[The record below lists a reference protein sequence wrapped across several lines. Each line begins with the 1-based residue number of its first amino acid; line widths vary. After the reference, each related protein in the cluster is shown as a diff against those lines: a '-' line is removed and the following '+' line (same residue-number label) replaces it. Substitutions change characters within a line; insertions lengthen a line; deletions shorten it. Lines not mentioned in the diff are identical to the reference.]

1 MAHFDIA
8 SKQKLINELEEK
20 INHPDFW
27 NDQNKALEVVN
38 EKNELDNIVNSYFF
52 VKTKLKDISE
62 TYEIIKDVY
71 DEELHSLVC
80 EELLVVEEK
89 LNEFEIAT
97 LLSNKFDLDNA
108 IVEIHPGAG
117 GTESQD
123 WADMLYRMYVR
134 YAEAHRFKINIID
147 EQRAMD
153 AGIKSV
159 SFIVKGKYA
168 YGYLKAE
175 KGVHRLVRI
184 SPFDSNSRRHTSF
197 ASVDVVPQIESDIDI
212 KIEDKDLRIDTYR
225 SQGAGGQNV
234 NKTDSAVRITHLPTG
249 IVVSCQVERSQI
261 QNREIAMNI
270 LKSRLYQKQVEE
282 QQKELNALRGEQK
295 NIEWG
300 SQIRSYVFCPYTMV
314 KDHRSL
320 YETSDV
326 HGVLEGKLDDAIYS
340 YLKWEVKE

>member
-1 MAHFDIA
+1 MAHFDIS
-8 SKQKLINELEEK
+8 SKKEQLKALEEK
-20 INHPDFW
+20 INASNFW
-27 NDQNKALEVVN
+27 DDQNSALEIVN
-38 EKNELDNIVNSYFF
+38 EKNELDEIVNSYFF
-52 VKTKLKDISE
+52 IFSKIKDLIE
-62 TYEIIKDVY
+62 TYEMIKESY
-71 DEELHSLVC
+71 DEELHLLIC
-80 EELLVVEEK
+80 EELIQIEEK
-89 LNEFEIAT
+89 LDEFEVTT
-97 LLSNKFDLDNA
+97 LLSNEFDSNNA
-108 IVEIHPGAG
+108 LIEIHPGAG
-117 GTESQD
+117 GKESQD
-123 WADMLYRMYVR
+123 WADMLFRMYVR
-134 YAEAHRFKINIID
+134 YCEQHNYKINIID
-147 EQRAMD
+147 EQRAID

-197 ASVDVVPQIESDIDI
+197 ASVDVVPQIEGTIDI
-212 KIEDKDLRIDTYR
+212 KIEEKDLRIDTYR
-225 SQGAGGQNV
+225 SSGAGGQNV

-261 QNREIAMNI
+261 QNREIAMNL

-282 QQKELNALRGEQK
+282 KQKQLDALRGEQK

-314 KDHRSL
+314 KDHRTL

-326 HGVLEGKLDDAIYS
+326 HGVLEGKLDDAIKK
-340 YLKWEVKE
+340 YLKWEVK